1 MRSTLITGLLAV
13 LALSL
18 SACGETPACR
28 AGTGAA
34 LGAAGGA
41 IIGAVGGNPLAG
53 AAVGGVAGAAA
64 GGLTTSNQ
72 LSAGAGPCR

>member
-1 MRSTLITGLLAV
+1 MRPLVAICVIAT
-13 LALSL
+13 LALGL
-18 SACGETPACR
+18 TACGETPACR
-28 AGTGAA
+28 AATGAA

-41 IIGAVGGNPLAG
+41 VIGAVGGNPLAG

-72 LSAGAGPCR
+72 ISAGAGPCR